1 MVLVNANGVTA
12 INLGLHRRQAPNTSP
27 AYDYQ
32 LFISTIPA
40 ADVNCDFSSTG
51 STAPCH
57 ISLFLQFPSFDRQ
70 NSWLGVAM
78 TWEVRVIP
86 IYFVENVY

>member
-27 AYDYQ
+27 AYDYK
-32 LFISTIPA
+32 LFVSTIPA
-40 ADVNCDFSSTG
+40 TDTNCDFASTG

-78 TWEVRVIP
+78 AWEVRVIP
-86 IYFVENVY
+86 IYSVENVY